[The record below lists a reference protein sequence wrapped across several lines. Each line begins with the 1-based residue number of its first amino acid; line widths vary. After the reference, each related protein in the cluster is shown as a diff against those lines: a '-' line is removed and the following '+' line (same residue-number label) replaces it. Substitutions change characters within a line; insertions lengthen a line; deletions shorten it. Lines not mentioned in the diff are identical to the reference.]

1 MSNFKQRLTKETLL
15 GTFVKTPHPHI
26 IEVLALAELPFVVL
40 DAEHAPFD
48 RSSLDLCI
56 MAARANDLACVVRV
70 QDSAPSTILNA
81 LDCGAAG
88 VQIPHVCTAEQATQ
102 LAKICHYGEG
112 GRGYAGSS
120 RAAQYATKPMVEHLK
135 DSRANTIVIT
145 QIEDP
150 QGVENVEAIA
160 NVEGIDALFIGQVDL
175 TVAYGAD
182 SVHDEKVAQAS
193 MRVIEAARAANKPV
207 GMFVA
212 TAQQAREWREL
223 GVSFFCVGSEHK
235 MIIDGFKQERN
246 VMNS

>member
-1 MSNFKQRLTKETLL
+1 M
-15 GTFVKTPHPHI
+15 
-26 IEVLALAELPFVVL
+26 VL

-135 DSRANTIVIT
+135 DSRANTIVIA

>member
-1 MSNFKQRLTKETLL
+1 MINFKQRLEQEILL

-26 IEVLALAELPFVVL
+26 IEVLALADLPFVVL

-48 RSSLDLCI
+48 RASLDLCI
-56 MAARANDLACVVRV
+56 MAAKASGLTCVVRV
-70 QDSAPSTILNA
+70 QNNTPSTILNA
-81 LDCGAAG
+81 LDCGAVG
-88 VQIPHVCTAEQATQ
+88 VQIPHICTAEQAEK
-102 LAKICHYGEG
+102 LVKVCHYGEG

-120 RAAQYATKPMVEHLK
+120 RAAKYATKPMTEHLK
-135 DSRANTIVIT
+135 DSKANTVVIA

-150 QGVENVEAIA
+150 QGVENVESIV
-160 NVEGIDALFIGQVDL
+160 NVNGIDALFIGQVDL
-175 TVAYGAD
+175 TIAYGAD
-182 SVHDEKVAQAS
+182 SIHNEKVVQAS
-193 MRVIEAARAANKPV
+193 MRVIEAAKAANKPI

-212 TAQQAREWREL
+212 TAQQARKWREL

>member
-1 MSNFKQRLTKETLL
+1 
-15 GTFVKTPHPHI
+15 
-26 IEVLALAELPFVVL
+26 
-40 DAEHAPFD
+40 
-48 RSSLDLCI
+48 
-56 MAARANDLACVVRV
+56 
-70 QDSAPSTILNA
+70 
-81 LDCGAAG
+81 
-88 VQIPHVCTAEQATQ
+88 
-102 LAKICHYGEG
+102 
-112 GRGYAGSS
+112 
-120 RAAQYATKPMVEHLK
+120 MVEHLK
-135 DSRANTIVIT
+135 DSCANTIVIA

-193 MRVIEAARAANKPV
+193 MRVIEAAKAANKPV